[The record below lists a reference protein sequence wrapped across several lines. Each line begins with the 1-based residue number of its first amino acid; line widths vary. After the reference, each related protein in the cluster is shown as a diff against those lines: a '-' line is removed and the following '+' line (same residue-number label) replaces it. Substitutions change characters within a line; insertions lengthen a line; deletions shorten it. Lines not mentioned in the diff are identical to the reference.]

1 MQDRIRNSIA
11 LSNSTA
17 GECAPMQT
25 VKQPVTLES
34 FDHWEVLKMLLLS
47 DVTRTTAD
55 YIYSSHYFD
64 VSL

>member
-1 MQDRIRNSIA
+1 MQDRIGNSIA

-17 GECAPMQT
+17 GESAPMQT

-47 DVTRTTAD
+47 DVTGTTAD

-64 VSL
+64 VNL